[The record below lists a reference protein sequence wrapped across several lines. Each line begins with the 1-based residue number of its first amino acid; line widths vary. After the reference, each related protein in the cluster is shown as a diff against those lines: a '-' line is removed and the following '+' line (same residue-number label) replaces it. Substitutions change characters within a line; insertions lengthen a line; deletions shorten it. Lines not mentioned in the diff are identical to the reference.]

1 MGKTLTR
8 VAMQKLGDL
17 AGDNAHIKDL

>member
-8 VAMQKLGDL
+8 VAMQQLGDL
-17 AGDNAHIKDL
+17 AGDNARIEDL